1 MADSISYLDHLL
13 SRCEISLPPFSCR
26 CTSDACSA
34 AVMTYV
40 ILDSHQMCRVKESE
54 KDIQKHASKTKEWH
68 KDRKAKMAAVE
79 KHADK
84 A

>member
-1 MADSISYLDHLL
+1 M
-13 SRCEISLPPFSCR
+13 
-26 CTSDACSA
+26 TS
-34 AVMTYV
+34 V
-40 ILDSHQMCRVKESE
+40 IIDSHQMCRVKESE